1 MQTVYDY
8 VMEAVRSGASLF
20 IDLGRHMLEVREYG
34 NKKPIRLIEDGVVKS
49 DMPLGMDGVV
59 DERSA
64 RQRLKE
70 LHRRFMHS
78 VPTAEEAKAER
89 RVRTLYYSYFRAPDK
104 LSREDT
110 LLGISRTESRAELT
124 MATLICCLRGLLSDS
139 RKGWAIRVATGLV
152 VKSSWVVN
160 TSND

>member
-8 VMEAVRSGASLF
+8 VMEAVRCGASLF
-20 IDLGRHMLEVREYG
+20 IDLSKHVLEVREFG
-34 NKKPIRLIEDGVVKS
+34 RKKPIRLIEGGVVKD
-49 DMPLGMDGVV
+49 DMPLGMAEIT

-64 RQRLKE
+64 RHYLNE

-89 RVRTLYYSYFRAPDK
+89 HVRNIYYSYFRAPDK

-110 LLGISRTESRAELT
+110 LLCISRTESRAELT
-124 MATLICCLRGLLSDS
+124 MATLICCMRGLLTDS
-139 RKGWAIRVATGLV
+139 RGGWAIRIGPGLV
-152 VKSSWVVN
+152 VKSSWVN
-160 TSND
+160 LTTS